1 MDITFILCLFERFSR
16 FILREYSK
24 RLGDSHMI
32 IKKILN
38 NNAIV
43 TNNESGREI
52 IAVGKG
58 IAFNHKNGDKISNDV
73 VQKTY
78 TLSNPDVLDKFGQL
92 IASISIEY
100 VQVANEIIELAER
113 ELECKFNDTI
123 YISLTDHIH
132 MLVNRIRKG
141 LSINNVMLLEIYKF
155 YEREFLVAQR
165 AINLINARFQVNIP
179 EDEAGFIAI
188 HFVDSQIDSNTPIAN
203 KMMKMI
209 QEIVNIVRMTCQIEF
224 DKQSFE
230 YYRFV
235 THLKFFVKRVL
246 NGQQAK
252 KEIEDEVSAAV
263 KNKYVKA
270 TECAEKIALLIEQNY
285 HYRVSAD
292 EKLYLTI
299 HISKFI
305 YQKLNQL

>member
-1 MDITFILCLFERFSR
+1 
-16 FILREYSK
+16 
-24 RLGDSHMI
+24 MI

-78 TLSNPDVLDKFGQL
+78 TLSNPDVMKKFKQL
-92 IASISIEY
+92 VASISIEY
-100 VQVANEIIELAER
+100 VEVSNEIIELAER
-113 ELECKFNDTI
+113 ELDCKFNDII

-132 MLVNRIRKG
+132 MAVHRISNG
-141 LSINNVMLLEIYKF
+141 MLINNVMLWEICKF

-165 AINLINARFQVNIP
+165 AVDILNARFQVNMP
-179 EDEAGFIAI
+179 EDEAGFIAMHLI
-188 HFVDSQIDSNTPIAN
+188 DGQMDSNIPLAN
-203 KMMKMI
+203 KMMKLI

-224 DKQSFE
+224 DKHSLE
-230 YYRFV
+230 YYRFI

-246 NGQQAK
+246 TGQESK
-252 KEIEDEVSAAV
+252 NVIEDDILQMINSKYHKSAD
-263 KNKYVKA
+263 
-270 TECAEKIALLIEQNY
+270 CAEKIAQLIEQNY
-285 HYRVSAD
+285 HYRVHSD

-305 YQKLNQL
+305 YQN